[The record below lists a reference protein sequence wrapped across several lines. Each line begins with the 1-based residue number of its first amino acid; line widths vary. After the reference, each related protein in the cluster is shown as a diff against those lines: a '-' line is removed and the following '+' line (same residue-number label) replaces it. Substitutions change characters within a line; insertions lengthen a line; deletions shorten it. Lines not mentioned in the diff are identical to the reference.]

1 MTETQKVVL
10 SNRYYFRPDSAAHL
24 KHIQDSLTYKIEK
37 KTGHKSKFKTLEIVK
52 NFKMLPKGIISI
64 PQGRDDLLPSE
75 FVLVDKRIIH
85 EVPWPDPLI
94 PLREGQLDVCREV
107 EDSCFINALVGW
119 GKSYTAL
126 HIAHKLGQKTLI
138 ITHTTALRD
147 QWIENVKELF
157 GIEAGI
163 IGSGAF
169 DIEDHCV
176 VVGNIQTVTK
186 LLPELNKEFGLVVM
200 DECLDYNST
209 INTLENGKM
218 TIGNIVN
225 NKIPVHVLSMDPT
238 TGVSSYKKVLNYYK
252 TPHTDCLKI
261 SHSGGG
267 SIKCTENHGM
277 YSYIDGNIEKIPAKY
292 LETGDYLLQTV
303 TNHKSSHILNTEWKD
318 IVLGLILGD
327 GNIGY
332 PHSNSDSI
340 RLKVTHGQAQFEYL
354 EWKKSILGDAT
365 ECTSKSGYKSENLI
379 RAITTK
385 SFYDV
390 DRWYESMYVNGS
402 KKKIPK
408 SVSERLSILSWA
420 LLFQDDGSAS
430 QSNDSL
436 TFSVCELDEESVN
449 NLIDSLYSLFNITD
463 AKQFVCSKGFRYLRL
478 NKEATLLFLR
488 KINGLVHPQLQYKLN
503 SIKNEIKEFN
513 FPIPNT
519 PLFNKHFGLRKVTK
533 IEKSNLEGNH
543 RFNIE
548 VENNHTYFANGILV
562 ANCHHVAATT
572 FSSLLDGMYARYRI
586 GLSGTMIRADGK
598 HILFKDFFGS
608 KVLQPPASHTL
619 APKILLVPTG
629 IHLPAGEMWVK
640 KINALLYDK
649 EYQDL
654 IASLAR
660 VQIVK
665 GHKVLVIADR
675 VEFLTNVKE
684 TLGAD
689 CILITGNTAYE
700 ERKALI
706 SGIETGEVSCIAG
719 SRQIFSEGLSV
730 NPLSCVILCS
740 PTSNEVSLEQI
751 IGRIMRL
758 SPDKLQPV
766 VLDMQFSSPVEKA
779 QAKKRMAFYM
789 NKGWEI
795 LNV

>member
-64 PQGRDDLLPSE
+64 PQGRGDLLPSE

-85 EVPWPDPLI
+85 EVPFPDPKF
-94 PLREGQLDVCREV
+94 PLRDGQLEVWNDV
-107 EDSCFINALVGW
+107 DDTCFINALVGW
-119 GKSYTAL
+119 GKTFTAL
-126 HIAHKLGQKTLI
+126 HIAHKLKQKTLI

-147 QWIENVKELF
+147 QWIEEIQTLF
-157 GIEAGI
+157 GIQAGI
-163 IGSGAF
+163 IGSGLF
-169 DIEDHCV
+169 DIEDHCF
-176 VVGNIQTVTK
+176 VVGNVQTVTK
-186 LLPELNKEFGLVVM
+186 MLPELCKEFG
-200 DECLDYNST
+200 
-209 INTLENGKM
+209 
-218 TIGNIVN
+218 
-225 NKIPVHVLSMDPT
+225 
-238 TGVSSYKKVLNYYK
+238 
-252 TPHTDCLKI
+252 
-261 SHSGGG
+261 
-267 SIKCTENHGM
+267 
-277 YSYIDGNIEKIPAKY
+277 
-292 LETGDYLLQTV
+292 TV
-303 TNHKSSHILNTEWKD
+303 I
-318 IVLGLILGD
+318 
-327 GNIGY
+327 
-332 PHSNSDSI
+332 
-340 RLKVTHGQAQFEYL
+340 
-354 EWKKSILGDAT
+354 
-365 ECTSKSGYKSENLI
+365 
-379 RAITTK
+379 
-385 SFYDV
+385 
-390 DRWYESMYVNGS
+390 
-402 KKKIPK
+402 
-408 SVSERLSILSWA
+408 
-420 LLFQDDGSAS
+420 
-430 QSNDSL
+430 
-436 TFSVCELDEESVN
+436 LDE
-449 NLIDSLYSLFNITD
+449 
-463 AKQFVCSKGFRYLRL
+463 A
-478 NKEATLLFLR
+478 
-488 KINGLVHPQLQYKLN
+488 
-503 SIKNEIKEFN
+503 
-513 FPIPNT
+513 
-519 PLFNKHFGLRKVTK
+519 
-533 IEKSNLEGNH
+533 
-543 RFNIE
+543 
-548 VENNHTYFANGILV
+548 
-562 ANCHHVAATT
+562 HHVSAET
-572 FSSLLDGMYARYRI
+572 FSSLVDGMYARYRI
-586 GLSGTMIRADGK
+586 ALSGTMIRADGK
-598 HILFKDFFGS
+598 HVLFRDFFGP

-619 APKILLVPTG
+619 SPKILLVPTG
-629 IHLPAGEMWVK
+629 IHLPAGEPWVK

-706 SGIETGEVSCIAG
+706 SGIETGKVSCIAG

-779 QAKKRMAFYM
+779 QAKKRIAFYM